1 MKRTIVLRTVV
12 ALCLICTV
20 ATASAQQQ
28 GDRTVRIGVLTDME
42 GAYGDVSGKGSVVA
56 AQMAIEDFGGN
67 ALGTPIKLVAADH
80 QNKSDVA
87 VAIAREWYGK
97 DGIDMIMDL
106 PNSGVALAVQ
116 HLAYEMN
123 KISIISAASTDAA
136 TNKQCSP
143 NGAHWTYD
151 SYSAGKVVAKAL
163 GKPGST
169 WFFLTVDYAGGI
181 SLQNSLSQFLEPAG
195 AKVIGSARYPLDTL
209 DMSSFLLQAQASGAK
224 YVALATA
231 GTGLVTTMKQAR
243 EFGLTSQGQTMV
255 GIVVFM
261 SDLKAIG
268 LEAADGLLFSTGFWS
283 EASPEAAAWSKR
295 FFKRHGAMPNDSQAG
310 VYSATLHY
318 LKSVEAA
325 NTTEASAVMAKMRE
339 LPVNDMFAKNGK
351 LREDGRMV
359 HDMYVVQAKK
369 PSESS
374 GPWDLVKLVQTIPGD
389 EAFRSLAQSECPL
402 VKDGK

>member
-1 MKRTIVLRTVV
+1 MKSISLLCTAV

-20 ATASAQQQ
+20 APASAQQ
-28 GDRTVRIGVLTDME
+28 GDRSVLIGVLTDME

-56 AQMAIEDFGGN
+56 AQMAIEDFGGRV
-67 ALGTPIKLVAADH
+67 LGNPVKLVSADH
-80 QNKSDVA
+80 QNKPDVA
-87 VAIAREWYGK
+87 VAIARQWFGK
-97 DGIDMIMDL
+97 DGVDMIVDL

-116 HLAYEMN
+116 HLAQEMN
-123 KISIISAASTDAA
+123 KISIISAASTDVV

-151 SYSAGKVVAKAL
+151 SYSAGKVVATAL

-283 EASPEAAAWSKR
+283 EASPESSAWSKR
-295 FFKRHGAMPNDSQAG
+295 FFERHGAMPNDSQAG

-325 NTTEASAVMAKMRE
+325 NTTDASAVMEKMRE
-339 LPVNDMFAKNGK
+339 LPINDMFAKNGR
-351 LREDGRMV
+351 LRKDGRMV

-369 PSESS
+369 PNESS
-374 GPWDLVKLVQTIPGD
+374 GPWDLVRLVQTIPGD
-389 EAFRSLAQSECPL
+389 QAFRPLEKSECPL
-402 VKDGK
+402 VKDAK